1 MKTIHFTKQD
11 ISLDIRFS
19 IEENTIWM
27 NQNDMS
33 VLFKRTIP
41 TILFHIKKNMDYIN
55 QNPSVISKNETTAS
69 DGKSYKMSYYNLN
82 IIEIIGNKIDP
93 LFTKEFISWCK
104 EQLEAENNQIMPIE
118 SNIIRF
124 ENDNVVLDVMV
135 SPFDETVYVTQD
147 QFSILFET
155 DKQNISYHLSNIF
168 NSCELDERATVKE
181 ILTVQNEGGREVN
194 RLLRYYNLDVAI
206 SLGYR
211 INSKRGI
218 AFRRWATKTLK
229 ELLLKGYVINEERT
243 LVTNDNYINL
253 VHRVDS
259 MDNRITKLEKEKS
272 INLPAH
278 IYLDEKHEYDA
289 ADFLSKLISSANKTI
304 ILIDAYS
311 DYQTLSVMS
320 YKKEDVHITIITSD
334 KNKMTDRK
342 IKEFNERYKNLKIY
356 INNSFHD
363 RFLIIDDIIY
373 YNLGSSVNYAG
384 KKISIIRKIEDEEEK
399 IFIDGKI
406 SKIISSATNI

>member
-1 MKTIHFTKQD
+1 MKIIHFTKQD

-19 IEENTIWM
+19 VEENTIWM
-27 NQNDMS
+27 SQNDMS

-41 TILFHIKKNMDYIN
+41 TISFHIKKNMDYIN
-55 QNPSVISKNETTAS
+55 QNPSTLRWHQTVATN
-69 DGKSYKMSYYNLN
+69 GKSYKMSYYNLD
-82 IIEIIGNKIDP
+82 IIEKIGNKIDP
-93 LFTKEFISWCK
+93 LFTKEFVGWCK
-104 EQLEAENNQIMPIE
+104 EQLEAENNKNIPIE

-168 NSCELDERATVKE
+168 NSCELDEKATVKE

-259 MDNRITKLEKEKS
+259 MDNRITKLEKEKN
-272 INLPAH
+272 INLPKNV
-278 IYLDEKHEYDA
+278 YLDGDNEYEA
-289 ADFLSKLISSANKTI
+289 IDFLSKLIMSANEEI
-304 ILIDAYS
+304 ILEDAYS
-311 DYQTLSVMS
+311 DHQTLMVLSH
-320 YKKEDVHITIITSD
+320 KKENVHIKLITSD
-334 KNKMTDRK
+334 KHKINKRLF
-342 IKEFNERYKNLKIY
+342 EEYNEKYKNLELF
-356 INNSFHD
+356 INNKFHD
-363 RFLIIDDIIY
+363 RFLIIDRTIY
-373 YNLGSSVNYAG
+373 YDLGTSVNYVG
-384 KKISIIRKIEDEEEK
+384 RKISIIKKINDDDTK
-399 IFIDGKI
+399 KFIDDKI
-406 SKIISSATNI
+406 YKTISSATNI